1 MDEEKPQ
8 NVLLLIIEDGDK
20 MRKQELF
27 YESENYNTYKKSRIR
42 VIDTGFC
49 YFRKINSKM
58 FYNLHNFS

>member
-1 MDEEKPQ
+1 MSLKITT
-8 NVLLLIIEDGDK
+8 LI
-20 MRKQELF
+20 
-27 YESENYNTYKKSRIR
+27 KKSRIR